1 MGLTNSSVG
10 RSASQGGFEATNLP
24 VIALA
29 GNPNVGKSTVFNA
42 LTGLKQHTGNWAGK
56 TIELCSG
63 KCKKEPW
70 QLVDLPGCYSLS
82 PRSRE
87 EAVARDFLKER
98 KPNAAAVVLDATCLE
113 RSLALALQIIE
124 ITEKV
129 VICINLIDE
138 ARKCGIHIDAE
149 RLEMRLGVPV
159 VLCSARSGEGLCELL
174 EAVKR
179 VMANPPENV
188 YRIQYPKSVTEY
200 LQNSGRMPF
209 GCSNKS
215 DKNEDG
221 EQENPPPEAEV
232 SLEDA
237 VSKSILDACREL
249 CCGVVTV
256 VPPESRGR
264 ECLGRKKCAGC
275 MKCGCK
281 ACKHCGECGEVGDVR
296 RMTRRIDKILT
307 GKFTALPLMLLMLFG
322 VFYLTIRGANYP
334 SELLSRGLF
343 ALEALLRKLFDA
355 IRMPNMITD
364 ALLSGM
370 YRTTAWVVAVM
381 LPPMAIFFPLFT
393 LLEDSGYLPR
403 VAYNL
408 DKPFQRCNACGK
420 QALTM
425 AMGFGCNAAGIV
437 GCRII
442 DSKRERLIAMLTN
455 AFVPCNG
462 KFPFILTLASV
473 FFVGTAGGFGE
484 SALSAAIVTAA
495 VLLGVGMTFAA
506 SKFLSATILRGQ
518 PSGFTLELP
527 PYRKPQFG
535 KVIVRSLLDR
545 TLFVLG
551 RAAAVAAPAGAV
563 IWILANVAVDGSSLL
578 SYCTGALDPFA
589 KLLGMD
595 GVILMAFI
603 LGLPANEIVIPIIIM
618 CYLSQ
623 GSLTELSLP
632 ALAQLLGEN
641 GWTWRTAVCT
651 MLFSLMHWP
660 CSTSLLTVKKE
671 AGGWKW
677 ALAAFLLPTCA
688 GVIGCFAVAQIS
700 GLFI

>member
-1 MGLTNSSVG
+1 MKRGDEMGLTKSSVG
-10 RSASQGGFEATNLP
+10 HSASQGGFEATNLP

-63 KCKKEPW
+63 KCKKEAW

-82 PRSRE
+82 PRSQE

-98 KPNAAAVVLDATCLE
+98 KPDAAAVVLDATCLE

-188 YRIQYPKSVTEY
+188 YRIQYPKSVT
-200 LQNSGRMPF
+200 F
-209 GCSNKS
+209 
-215 DKNEDG
+215 DD
-221 EQENPPPEAEV
+221 EV
-232 SLEDA
+232 SQEDA

-264 ECLGRKKCAGC
+264 ERLGRKKCAGC

-281 ACKHCGECGEVGDVR
+281 ACKHCVECGECGDVR
-296 RMTRRIDKILT
+296 RTTRRIDKILT
-307 GKFTALPLMLLMLFG
+307 GKFTALPVMLLMLFG

-393 LLEDSGYLPR
+393 LLEDLGVLPR
-403 VAYNL
+403 IAFNL
-408 DKPFQRCNACGK
+408 DKGFARCNACGK

-425 AMGFGCNAAGIV
+425 CMGFGCNAAGVV

-442 DSKRERLIAMLTN
+442 SGKRERLIAILTN
-455 AFVPCNG
+455 SFVPCNG
-462 KFPFILTLASV
+462 RFPMLIALISLFLAGRGGGSAAGSLTAAGVLALVVVFSAAATLAVSFILSKTLLR
-473 FFVGTAGGFGE
+473 GE
-484 SALSAAIVTAA
+484 SSA
-495 VLLGVGMTFAA
+495 
-506 SKFLSATILRGQ
+506 
-518 PSGFTLELP
+518 FTLELP
-527 PYRKPQFG
+527 PYRVPRIGQ
-535 KVIVRSLLDR
+535 VIVRSVLDR
-545 TLFVLG
+545 TLHVLG
-551 RAAAVAAPAGAV
+551 RAAAVAAPWGLAV
-563 IWILANVAVDGSSLL
+563 YALANISAGGETLL
-578 SYCTGALDPFA
+578 SWFCSWLDPA
-589 KLLGMD
+589 ARLIGLD
-595 GVILMAFI
+595 GVILAAFV
-603 LGLPANEIVIPIIIM
+603 LGLPANELVIPIM
-618 CYLSQ
+618 LMAYTS
-623 GSLTELSLP
+623 GSCLTEISSYAAISEVLS
-632 ALAQLLGEN
+632 GN
-641 GWTWRTAVCT
+641 GWTAMTAVSAV
-651 MLFSLMHWP
+651 LFTLMHSP
-660 CSTSLLTVKKE
+660 CSTTLLTIKKE
-671 AGGWKW
+671 TGSIGWTAAAAVIPTAAGIGL
-677 ALAAFLLPTCA
+677 LAVLNCIF
-688 GVIGCFAVAQIS
+688 G
-700 GLFI
+700 

>member
-1 MGLTNSSVG
+1 MKRGDEMGLTKSSVG
-10 RSASQGGFEATNLP
+10 HSASQGGFEATNLP

-82 PRSRE
+82 PRSQE
-87 EAVARDFLKER
+87 EAVARDFLTEQ
-98 KPNAAAVVLDATCLE
+98 KPDAAAVVLDATCLE

-188 YRIQYPKSVTEY
+188 YRIQYPKSVT
-200 LQNSGRMPF
+200 F
-209 GCSNKS
+209 
-215 DKNEDG
+215 DD
-221 EQENPPPEAEV
+221 EV
-232 SLEDA
+232 SQEDA

-275 MKCGCK
+275 MNCGCK

-296 RMTRRIDKILT
+296 RTTRRIDKILT
-307 GKFTALPLMLLMLFG
+307 GKFTALPVMLLMLFG

-393 LLEDSGYLPR
+393 LLEDLGVLPR
-403 VAYNL
+403 IAFNL
-408 DKPFQRCNACGK
+408 DKGFARCNACGK

-425 AMGFGCNAAGIV
+425 CMGFGCNAAGVV

-442 DSKRERLIAMLTN
+442 SGKRERLIAILTN
-455 AFVPCNG
+455 SFVPCNG
-462 KFPFILTLASV
+462 RFPMLIALISLFLAGRGGGSAAGSLTAAGVLALVVVFSAAVTLAVSFILSKTLLR
-473 FFVGTAGGFGE
+473 GE
-484 SALSAAIVTAA
+484 SSA
-495 VLLGVGMTFAA
+495 
-506 SKFLSATILRGQ
+506 
-518 PSGFTLELP
+518 FTLELP
-527 PYRKPQFG
+527 PYRVPRIGQ
-535 KVIVRSLLDR
+535 VIVRSVLDR
-545 TLFVLG
+545 TLHVLG
-551 RAAAVAAPAGAV
+551 RAAAVAAPWGLAV
-563 IWILANVAVDGSSLL
+563 YALANISAGGETLL
-578 SYCTGALDPFA
+578 SWFCSWLDPA
-589 KLLGMD
+589 ARLIGLD
-595 GVILMAFI
+595 GVILAAFV
-603 LGLPANEIVIPIIIM
+603 LGLPANELVIPIM
-618 CYLSQ
+618 LMAYTS
-623 GSLTELSLP
+623 GSCLTEISSYAALSEVLS
-632 ALAQLLGEN
+632 GN
-641 GWTWRTAVCT
+641 GWTAMTAVSAV
-651 MLFSLMHWP
+651 LFTLMHSP
-660 CSTSLLTVKKE
+660 CSTTLLTIKKE
-671 AGGWKW
+671 TGSIGWTAAAAVIPTAAGIGL
-677 ALAAFLLPTCA
+677 LAVLNCIF
-688 GVIGCFAVAQIS
+688 G
-700 GLFI
+700 

>member
-1 MGLTNSSVG
+1 MGLTKSSVG
-10 RSASQGGFEATNLP
+10 HSASQGGFEATNLP

-188 YRIQYPKSVTEY
+188 YRIQYPKSVT
-200 LQNSGRMPF
+200 F
-209 GCSNKS
+209 
-215 DKNEDG
+215 DD
-221 EQENPPPEAEV
+221 EV
-232 SLEDA
+232 SQEDA

-264 ECLGRKKCAGC
+264 ECRGRKKCAGC
-275 MKCGCK
+275 MNCGCK
-281 ACKHCGECGEVGDVR
+281 ACKHCVECGEVGDVR
-296 RMTRRIDKILT
+296 RTTRRIDKILT
-307 GKFTALPLMLLMLFG
+307 GKFTALPVMLLMLFG

-393 LLEDSGYLPR
+393 LLEDLGVLPR
-403 VAYNL
+403 IAFNL
-408 DKPFQRCNACGK
+408 DKGFARCNACGK

-425 AMGFGCNAAGIV
+425 CMGFGCNAAGVV

-442 DSKRERLIAMLTN
+442 SGKRERLIAILTN
-455 AFVPCNG
+455 SFVPCNG
-462 KFPFILTLASV
+462 RFPMLIALISLFLAGRGGGSAAGSLTAAGVLALVVVFSAAATLAVSFILSKTLLR
-473 FFVGTAGGFGE
+473 GE
-484 SALSAAIVTAA
+484 SSA
-495 VLLGVGMTFAA
+495 
-506 SKFLSATILRGQ
+506 
-518 PSGFTLELP
+518 FTLELP
-527 PYRKPQFG
+527 PYRVPRIGQ
-535 KVIVRSLLDR
+535 VIVRSVLDR
-545 TLFVLG
+545 TLHVLG
-551 RAAAVAAPAGAV
+551 RAAAVAAPWGLAV
-563 IWILANVAVDGSSLL
+563 YALANISAGGETLL
-578 SYCTGALDPFA
+578 SWFCSWLDPAARFIG
-589 KLLGMD
+589 LD
-595 GVILMAFI
+595 GVILAAFV
-603 LGLPANEIVIPIIIM
+603 LGLPANELVIPIM
-618 CYLSQ
+618 LMAYTS
-623 GSLTELSLP
+623 GSCLTEISSYAALSEVLS
-632 ALAQLLGEN
+632 GN
-641 GWTWRTAVCT
+641 GWTAMTAVSAV
-651 MLFSLMHWP
+651 LFTLMHSP
-660 CSTSLLTVKKE
+660 CSTTLLTIKKE
-671 AGGWKW
+671 TGSIGWTAAAAVIPTAAGIGL
-677 ALAAFLLPTCA
+677 LAVLNCIF
-688 GVIGCFAVAQIS
+688 G
-700 GLFI
+700 

>member
-87 EAVARDFLKER
+87 EAVARDFLTEQ
-98 KPNAAAVVLDATCLE
+98 KPDAAAVVLDATCLE

-188 YRIQYPKSVTEY
+188 YHIQYPKSVT
-200 LQNSGRMPF
+200 F
-209 GCSNKS
+209 
-215 DKNEDG
+215 DD
-221 EQENPPPEAEV
+221 EV
-232 SLEDA
+232 SQEDA

-264 ECLGRKKCAGC
+264 ECRGRKKCAGC

-281 ACKHCGECGEVGDVR
+281 ACKHCVECGEVGDVR
-296 RMTRRIDKILT
+296 RTTRRIDKILT
-307 GKFTALPLMLLMLFG
+307 GKFTALPVMLLMLFG

-393 LLEDSGYLPR
+393 LLEDLGVLPR
-403 VAYNL
+403 IAFNL
-408 DKPFQRCNACGK
+408 DKGFARCNACGK

-425 AMGFGCNAAGIV
+425 CMGFGCNAAGVV

-442 DSKRERLIAMLTN
+442 SGKRERLIAILTN
-455 AFVPCNG
+455 SFVPCNG
-462 KFPFILTLASV
+462 RFPMLIALISLFLADRGGGSAAGSLTAAGVLALVVVFSAAATLAVSFILSKTLLR
-473 FFVGTAGGFGE
+473 GE
-484 SALSAAIVTAA
+484 SSA
-495 VLLGVGMTFAA
+495 
-506 SKFLSATILRGQ
+506 
-518 PSGFTLELP
+518 FTLELP
-527 PYRKPQFG
+527 PYRVPRIGQ
-535 KVIVRSLLDR
+535 VIVRSVLDR
-545 TLFVLG
+545 TLHVLG
-551 RAAAVAAPAGAV
+551 RAAAVAAPWGLAV
-563 IWILANVAVDGSSLL
+563 YALANISAGGETLL
-578 SYCTGALDPFA
+578 SWFCSWLDPA
-589 KLLGMD
+589 ARLIGLD
-595 GVILMAFI
+595 GVILAAFV
-603 LGLPANEIVIPIIIM
+603 LGLPANELVIPIM
-618 CYLSQ
+618 LMAYTS
-623 GSLTELSLP
+623 GSCLTEISSYAALSEVLS
-632 ALAQLLGEN
+632 GN
-641 GWTWRTAVCT
+641 GWTAMTAVSAV
-651 MLFSLMHWP
+651 LFTLMHSP
-660 CSTSLLTVKKE
+660 CSTTLLTIKKE
-671 AGGWKW
+671 TGSIGWTAAAAVIPTAAGIGL
-677 ALAAFLLPTCA
+677 LAVLNCIF
-688 GVIGCFAVAQIS
+688 G
-700 GLFI
+700 

>member
-1 MGLTNSSVG
+1 MKRGDEMGLTKSSVG
-10 RSASQGGFEATNLP
+10 HSASQGGFEATNLP

-82 PRSRE
+82 PRSQE
-87 EAVARDFLKER
+87 EAVARDFLTEQ
-98 KPNAAAVVLDATCLE
+98 KPDAAAVVLDATCLE

-188 YRIQYPKSVTEY
+188 YHIQYPKSVT
-200 LQNSGRMPF
+200 F
-209 GCSNKS
+209 
-215 DKNEDG
+215 DD
-221 EQENPPPEAEV
+221 EV
-232 SLEDA
+232 SQEDA

-249 CCGVVTV
+249 CCGVVSV

-264 ECLGRKKCAGC
+264 ECRGRKKCAGC

-281 ACKHCGECGEVGDVR
+281 ACKHCVECGEVGDVR
-296 RMTRRIDKILT
+296 RTTRRIDKILT
-307 GKFTALPLMLLMLFG
+307 GKFTALPVMLLMLFG

-393 LLEDSGYLPR
+393 LLEDLGVLPR
-403 VAYNL
+403 IAFNL
-408 DKPFQRCNACGK
+408 DKGFARCNACGK

-425 AMGFGCNAAGIV
+425 CMGFGCNAAGVV

-442 DSKRERLIAMLTN
+442 SGKRERLIAILTN
-455 AFVPCNG
+455 SFVPCNG
-462 KFPFILTLASV
+462 RFPMLIALISLFLADRGGGSAAGSLTAAGVLALVVVFSAAATLAVSFILSKTLLR
-473 FFVGTAGGFGE
+473 GE
-484 SALSAAIVTAA
+484 SSA
-495 VLLGVGMTFAA
+495 
-506 SKFLSATILRGQ
+506 
-518 PSGFTLELP
+518 FTLELP
-527 PYRKPQFG
+527 PYRVPRIGQ
-535 KVIVRSLLDR
+535 VIVRSVLDR
-545 TLFVLG
+545 TLHVLG
-551 RAAAVAAPAGAV
+551 RAAAVAAPWGLAV
-563 IWILANVAVDGSSLL
+563 YALANISAGGETLL
-578 SYCTGALDPFA
+578 SWFCSWLDPA
-589 KLLGMD
+589 ARLIGLD
-595 GVILMAFI
+595 GVILAAFV
-603 LGLPANEIVIPIIIM
+603 LGLPANELVIPIM
-618 CYLSQ
+618 LMAYTS
-623 GSLTELSLP
+623 GSCLTEISSYAALSEVLS
-632 ALAQLLGEN
+632 GN
-641 GWTWRTAVCT
+641 GWTAMTAVSAV
-651 MLFSLMHWP
+651 LFTLMHSP
-660 CSTSLLTVKKE
+660 CSTTLLTIKKE
-671 AGGWKW
+671 TGSIGWTAAAAVIPTAAGIGL
-677 ALAAFLLPTCA
+677 LAVLNCIF
-688 GVIGCFAVAQIS
+688 G
-700 GLFI
+700 

>member
-1 MGLTNSSVG
+1 MKRGDEMGLTKSSVG
-10 RSASQGGFEATNLP
+10 HSASQGGFEATNLP

-82 PRSRE
+82 PRSQE
-87 EAVARDFLKER
+87 EAVARDFLKEQ
-98 KPNAAAVVLDATCLE
+98 KPDAAAVVLDATCLE

-188 YRIQYPKSVTEY
+188 YRIQYPKSV
-200 LQNSGRMPF
+200 SF
-209 GCSNKS
+209 
-215 DKNEDG
+215 DD
-221 EQENPPPEAEV
+221 EV
-232 SLEDA
+232 SLDDA

-249 CCGVVTV
+249 CCGVVTA

-264 ECLGRKKCAGC
+264 ECRGRKKCAGC

-281 ACKHCGECGEVGDVR
+281 ACKHCVECGEVGDVR

-322 VFYLTIRGANYP
+322 VFYITIRGANYP

-393 LLEDSGYLPR
+393 LLEDLGVLPR
-403 VAYNL
+403 IAFNL
-408 DKPFQRCNACGK
+408 DKGFARCNACGK

-425 AMGFGCNAAGIV
+425 CMGFGCNAAGVV

-442 DSKRERLIAMLTN
+442 SGKRERLIAILTN
-455 AFVPCNG
+455 SFVPCNG
-462 KFPFILTLASV
+462 RFPMLIALISLFLAGRGGGSAAGSLTAAGVLALVVVFSAAATLAVSFILSKTLLR
-473 FFVGTAGGFGE
+473 GE
-484 SALSAAIVTAA
+484 SSA
-495 VLLGVGMTFAA
+495 
-506 SKFLSATILRGQ
+506 
-518 PSGFTLELP
+518 FTLELP
-527 PYRKPQFG
+527 PYRVPRIGQ
-535 KVIVRSLLDR
+535 VIVRSVLDR
-545 TLFVLG
+545 TLHVLG
-551 RAAAVAAPAGAV
+551 RAAAVAAPWGLAV
-563 IWILANVAVDGSSLL
+563 YALANISAGGETLL
-578 SYCTGALDPFA
+578 SWFCSWLDPA
-589 KLLGMD
+589 ARLIGLD
-595 GVILMAFI
+595 GVILAAFI
-603 LGLPANEIVIPIIIM
+603 LGLPANELVIPIM
-618 CYLSQ
+618 LMAYTS
-623 GSLTELSLP
+623 GSCLTEISSYAALSEVLS
-632 ALAQLLGEN
+632 GN
-641 GWTWRTAVCT
+641 GWTAMTAVSAV
-651 MLFSLMHWP
+651 LFTLMHSP
-660 CSTSLLTVKKE
+660 CSTTLLTIKKE
-671 AGGWKW
+671 TGSIGWTAAAAVIPTAAGIGL
-677 ALAAFLLPTCA
+677 LAVLNCIF
-688 GVIGCFAVAQIS
+688 G
-700 GLFI
+700 

>member
-393 LLEDSGYLPR
+393 LLEDLGVLPR
-403 VAYNL
+403 IAFNL
-408 DKPFQRCNACGK
+408 DKGFARCNACGK

-425 AMGFGCNAAGIV
+425 CMGFGCNAAGV
-437 GCRII
+437 LALVVVF
-442 DSKRERLIAMLTN
+442 SAAATLA
-455 AFVPCNG
+455 VS
-462 KFPFILTLASV
+462 FILSKTLLR
-473 FFVGTAGGFGE
+473 GE
-484 SALSAAIVTAA
+484 SSA
-495 VLLGVGMTFAA
+495 
-506 SKFLSATILRGQ
+506 
-518 PSGFTLELP
+518 FTLELP
-527 PYRKPQFG
+527 PYRVPRIGQ
-535 KVIVRSLLDR
+535 VIVRSVLDR
-545 TLFVLG
+545 TLHVLG
-551 RAAAVAAPAGAV
+551 RAAAVAAPWGLAV
-563 IWILANVAVDGSSLL
+563 YALANISAGGETLL
-578 SYCTGALDPFA
+578 SWFCSWLDPA
-589 KLLGMD
+589 ARLIGLD
-595 GVILMAFI
+595 GVILAAFI
-603 LGLPANEIVIPIIIM
+603 LGLPANELVIPIM
-618 CYLSQ
+618 LMAYTS
-623 GSLTELSLP
+623 GSCLTEISSYAALSEVLS
-632 ALAQLLGEN
+632 GN
-641 GWTWRTAVCT
+641 GWTAMTAVSAV
-651 MLFSLMHWP
+651 LFTLMHSP
-660 CSTSLLTVKKE
+660 CSTTLLTIKKE
-671 AGGWKW
+671 TGSIGWTAAAAVIPTAAGIGL
-677 ALAAFLLPTCA
+677 LAVLNCIF
-688 GVIGCFAVAQIS
+688 G
-700 GLFI
+700 

>member
-1 MGLTNSSVG
+1 MGLTKSSVG
-10 RSASQGGFEATNLP
+10 HGASQGGFEATNLP

-63 KCKKEPW
+63 KCKKEAW

-82 PRSRE
+82 PRSQE
-87 EAVARDFLKER
+87 EAVARDFLTEQ
-98 KPNAAAVVLDATCLE
+98 KPDAAAVVLDATCLE

-188 YRIQYPKSVTEY
+188 YRIQYPKSVT
-200 LQNSGRMPF
+200 F
-209 GCSNKS
+209 
-215 DKNEDG
+215 DD
-221 EQENPPPEAEV
+221 EV
-232 SLEDA
+232 SQEDA

-249 CCGVVTV
+249 CCGVVTA
-256 VPPESRGR
+256 VPPESRGK
-264 ECLGRKKCAGC
+264 ECRGRKKCAGC

-281 ACKHCGECGEVGDVR
+281 ACKHCVECGEVGDVR
-296 RMTRRIDKILT
+296 RTTRRIDKILT
-307 GKFTALPLMLLMLFG
+307 GKFTALPVMLLMLFG

-393 LLEDSGYLPR
+393 LLEDLGVLPR
-403 VAYNL
+403 IAFNL
-408 DKPFQRCNACGK
+408 DKGFARCNACGK

-425 AMGFGCNAAGIV
+425 CMGFGCNAAGVV

-442 DSKRERLIAMLTN
+442 SGKRERLIAILTN
-455 AFVPCNG
+455 SFVPCNG
-462 KFPFILTLASV
+462 RFPMLIALISLFLAGRGGGSAAGSLTAAGVLALVVVFSAAATLAVSFILSKTLLR
-473 FFVGTAGGFGE
+473 GE
-484 SALSAAIVTAA
+484 SSA
-495 VLLGVGMTFAA
+495 
-506 SKFLSATILRGQ
+506 
-518 PSGFTLELP
+518 FTLELP
-527 PYRKPQFG
+527 PYRVPRIGQ
-535 KVIVRSLLDR
+535 VIVRSVLDR
-545 TLFVLG
+545 TLHVLG
-551 RAAAVAAPAGAV
+551 RAAAVAAPWGLAV
-563 IWILANVAVDGSSLL
+563 YALANISAGGETLL
-578 SYCTGALDPFA
+578 SWFCSWLDPA
-589 KLLGMD
+589 ARLIGLD
-595 GVILMAFI
+595 GVILAAFI
-603 LGLPANEIVIPIIIM
+603 LGLPANELVIPIM
-618 CYLSQ
+618 LMAYTS
-623 GSLTELSLP
+623 GSCLTEISSYAALSEVLS
-632 ALAQLLGEN
+632 GN
-641 GWTWRTAVCT
+641 GWTAMTAVSAV
-651 MLFSLMHWP
+651 LFTLMHSP
-660 CSTSLLTVKKE
+660 CSTTLLTIKKE
-671 AGGWKW
+671 TGSIGWTAAAAVIPTAAGIGL
-677 ALAAFLLPTCA
+677 LAVLNCIF
-688 GVIGCFAVAQIS
+688 G
-700 GLFI
+700 

>member
-1 MGLTNSSVG
+1 MGLTKSSVG
-10 RSASQGGFEATNLP
+10 HSASQGGFEATNLP

-82 PRSRE
+82 PRSQE

-98 KPNAAAVVLDATCLE
+98 KPDAAAVVLDATCLE

-188 YRIQYPKSVTEY
+188 YRIQYPKSVT
-200 LQNSGRMPF
+200 F
-209 GCSNKS
+209 
-215 DKNEDG
+215 DD
-221 EQENPPPEAEV
+221 EV
-232 SLEDA
+232 SQEDA

-264 ECLGRKKCAGC
+264 ECRGRKKCAGC
-275 MKCGCK
+275 MNCGCK

-296 RMTRRIDKILT
+296 RTTRRIDKILT
-307 GKFTALPLMLLMLFG
+307 GKFTALPVMLLMLFG

-393 LLEDSGYLPR
+393 LLEDLGVLPR
-403 VAYNL
+403 IAFNL
-408 DKPFQRCNACGK
+408 DKGFARCNACGK

-425 AMGFGCNAAGIV
+425 CMGFGCNAAGVV

-442 DSKRERLIAMLTN
+442 SGKRERLIAILTN
-455 AFVPCNG
+455 SFVPCNG
-462 KFPFILTLASV
+462 RFPMLIALISLFLAGHGGGSAAGSLTAAGVLALVVVFSAAATLAVSFILSKTLLR
-473 FFVGTAGGFGE
+473 GE
-484 SALSAAIVTAA
+484 SSA
-495 VLLGVGMTFAA
+495 
-506 SKFLSATILRGQ
+506 
-518 PSGFTLELP
+518 FTLELP
-527 PYRKPQFG
+527 PYRVPRIGQ
-535 KVIVRSLLDR
+535 VIVRSVLDR
-545 TLFVLG
+545 TLHVLG
-551 RAAAVAAPAGAV
+551 RAAAVAAPWGLAV
-563 IWILANVAVDGSSLL
+563 YALANISAGGETLL
-578 SYCTGALDPFA
+578 SWFCSWLDPA
-589 KLLGMD
+589 ARLIGLD
-595 GVILMAFI
+595 GVILAAFV
-603 LGLPANEIVIPIIIM
+603 LGLPANELVIPIM
-618 CYLSQ
+618 LMAYTS
-623 GSLTELSLP
+623 GSCLTEISSYAALSEVLS
-632 ALAQLLGEN
+632 GN
-641 GWTWRTAVCT
+641 GWTAMTAVSAV
-651 MLFSLMHWP
+651 LFTLMHSP
-660 CSTSLLTVKKE
+660 CSTTLLTIKKE
-671 AGGWKW
+671 TGSIGWTAAAAVIPTAAGIGL
-677 ALAAFLLPTCA
+677 LAVLNCIF
-688 GVIGCFAVAQIS
+688 G
-700 GLFI
+700 

>member
-10 RSASQGGFEATNLP
+10 RSASQGGFEATDLP

-82 PRSRE
+82 PRSQE
-87 EAVARDFLKER
+87 EAVARDFLTEQ
-98 KPNAAAVVLDATCLE
+98 KPDAAAVVLDATCLE

-188 YRIQYPKSVTEY
+188 YRIQYPKSVT
-200 LQNSGRMPF
+200 F
-209 GCSNKS
+209 
-215 DKNEDG
+215 DD
-221 EQENPPPEAEV
+221 EV
-232 SLEDA
+232 SQEDA

-264 ECLGRKKCAGC
+264 ECRGRKKCAGC

-281 ACKHCGECGEVGDVR
+281 ACKHCVECGEVGDVR
-296 RMTRRIDKILT
+296 RTTRRIDKILT
-307 GKFTALPLMLLMLFG
+307 GKFTALPVMLLMLFG

-393 LLEDSGYLPR
+393 LLEDLGVLPR
-403 VAYNL
+403 IAFNL
-408 DKPFQRCNACGK
+408 DKGFARCNACGK

-425 AMGFGCNAAGIV
+425 CMGFGCNAAGVV

-442 DSKRERLIAMLTN
+442 SGKRERLIAILTN
-455 AFVPCNG
+455 SFVPCNG
-462 KFPFILTLASV
+462 RFPMLIALISLFLAGNSGGSAAGSLTAAGVLALVVVFSAAATLAVSFILSKTLLR
-473 FFVGTAGGFGE
+473 GE
-484 SALSAAIVTAA
+484 SSA
-495 VLLGVGMTFAA
+495 
-506 SKFLSATILRGQ
+506 
-518 PSGFTLELP
+518 FTLELP
-527 PYRKPQFG
+527 PYRVPRIGQ
-535 KVIVRSLLDR
+535 VIVRSVLDR
-545 TLFVLG
+545 TLHVLG
-551 RAAAVAAPAGAV
+551 RAAAVAAPWGLAV
-563 IWILANVAVDGSSLL
+563 YALANISAGGETLL
-578 SYCTGALDPFA
+578 SWFCSWLDPA
-589 KLLGMD
+589 ARLIGLD
-595 GVILMAFI
+595 GVILAAFI
-603 LGLPANEIVIPIIIM
+603 LGLPANELVIPIM
-618 CYLSQ
+618 LMAYTS
-623 GSLTELSLP
+623 GSCLTEISSYAALSEVLS
-632 ALAQLLGEN
+632 GN
-641 GWTWRTAVCT
+641 GWTAMTAVSAV
-651 MLFSLMHWP
+651 LFTLMHSP
-660 CSTSLLTVKKE
+660 CSTTLLTIKKE
-671 AGGWKW
+671 TGSIGWTAAAAVIPTAAGIGL
-677 ALAAFLLPTCA
+677 LAVLNCIF
-688 GVIGCFAVAQIS
+688 G
-700 GLFI
+700 

>member
-1 MGLTNSSVG
+1 MKRGDEMGLTKSSVG
-10 RSASQGGFEATNLP
+10 HSASQGGFEATNLP

-63 KCKKEPW
+63 KCKKEAW

-82 PRSRE
+82 PRSQE

-98 KPNAAAVVLDATCLE
+98 KPDAAAVVLDATCLE

-188 YRIQYPKSVTEY
+188 YRIQYPKSVT
-200 LQNSGRMPF
+200 F
-209 GCSNKS
+209 
-215 DKNEDG
+215 DD
-221 EQENPPPEAEV
+221 EV
-232 SLEDA
+232 SQEDA

-249 CCGVVTV
+249 CCGVVTA

-264 ECLGRKKCAGC
+264 ECRGRKKCAGC
-275 MKCGCK
+275 MNCGCK
-281 ACKHCGECGEVGDVR
+281 ACKHCVECGEVGDVR
-296 RMTRRIDKILT
+296 RTTRRIDKILT

-393 LLEDSGYLPR
+393 LLEDLGVLPR
-403 VAYNL
+403 IAFNL
-408 DKPFQRCNACGK
+408 DKGFARCNACGK

-425 AMGFGCNAAGIV
+425 CMGFGCNAAGVV

-442 DSKRERLIAMLTN
+442 SGKRERLIAILTN
-455 AFVPCNG
+455 SFVPCNG
-462 KFPFILTLASV
+462 RFPMLIALISLFLAGHGGGSAAGSLTAAGVLALVVVFSAAATLAVSFILSKTLLR
-473 FFVGTAGGFGE
+473 GE
-484 SALSAAIVTAA
+484 SSA
-495 VLLGVGMTFAA
+495 
-506 SKFLSATILRGQ
+506 
-518 PSGFTLELP
+518 FTLELP
-527 PYRKPQFG
+527 PYRVPRIGQ
-535 KVIVRSLLDR
+535 VIVRSVLDR
-545 TLFVLG
+545 TLHVLG
-551 RAAAVAAPAGAV
+551 RAAAVAAPWGLAV
-563 IWILANVAVDGSSLL
+563 YALANISAGGETLL
-578 SYCTGALDPFA
+578 SWFCSWLDPA
-589 KLLGMD
+589 ARLIGLD
-595 GVILMAFI
+595 GVILAAFV
-603 LGLPANEIVIPIIIM
+603 LGLPANELVIPIM
-618 CYLSQ
+618 LMAYTS
-623 GSLTELSLP
+623 GSCLTEISSYAALSEVLS
-632 ALAQLLGEN
+632 GN
-641 GWTWRTAVCT
+641 GWTAMTAVSAV
-651 MLFSLMHWP
+651 LFTLMHSP
-660 CSTSLLTVKKE
+660 CSTTLLTIKKE
-671 AGGWKW
+671 TGSIGWTAAAAVIPTAAGIGL
-677 ALAAFLLPTCA
+677 LAVLNCIF
-688 GVIGCFAVAQIS
+688 G
-700 GLFI
+700 

>member
-1 MGLTNSSVG
+1 MGLTKSSVG
-10 RSASQGGFEATNLP
+10 HSASQGGFEATNLP

-82 PRSRE
+82 PRSQE
-87 EAVARDFLKER
+87 EAVARDFLTEQ
-98 KPNAAAVVLDATCLE
+98 KPDAAAVVLDATCLE

-179 VMANPPENV
+179 VIANPPENV
-188 YRIQYPKSVTEY
+188 YRIQYPKSVT
-200 LQNSGRMPF
+200 F
-209 GCSNKS
+209 
-215 DKNEDG
+215 DD
-221 EQENPPPEAEV
+221 EV
-232 SLEDA
+232 SQEDA

-249 CCGVVTV
+249 CCGVVTA

-264 ECLGRKKCAGC
+264 ECRGRKKCAGC
-275 MKCGCK
+275 MNCGCK
-281 ACKHCGECGEVGDVR
+281 ACKHCVECGEVGDVR
-296 RMTRRIDKILT
+296 RTTRRIDKILT
-307 GKFTALPLMLLMLFG
+307 GKFTALPVMLLMLFG

-393 LLEDSGYLPR
+393 LLEDLGVLPR
-403 VAYNL
+403 IAFNL
-408 DKPFQRCNACGK
+408 DKGFARCNACGK

-425 AMGFGCNAAGIV
+425 CMGFGCNAAGVV

-442 DSKRERLIAMLTN
+442 SGKRERLIAILTN
-455 AFVPCNG
+455 SFVPCNG
-462 KFPFILTLASV
+462 RFPMLIALISLFLAGRGGGSAAGSLTAAGVLALVVVFSAAATLAVSFILSKTLLR
-473 FFVGTAGGFGE
+473 GE
-484 SALSAAIVTAA
+484 SSA
-495 VLLGVGMTFAA
+495 
-506 SKFLSATILRGQ
+506 
-518 PSGFTLELP
+518 FTLELP
-527 PYRKPQFG
+527 PYRVPRIGQ
-535 KVIVRSLLDR
+535 VIVRSVLDR
-545 TLFVLG
+545 TLHVLG
-551 RAAAVAAPAGAV
+551 RAAAVAAPWGLAV
-563 IWILANVAVDGSSLL
+563 YALANISAGGETLL
-578 SYCTGALDPFA
+578 SWFCSWLDPA
-589 KLLGMD
+589 ARLIGLD
-595 GVILMAFI
+595 GVILAAFV
-603 LGLPANEIVIPIIIM
+603 LGLPANELVIPIM
-618 CYLSQ
+618 LMAYTS
-623 GSLTELSLP
+623 GSCLTEISSYAALSEVLS
-632 ALAQLLGEN
+632 GN
-641 GWTWRTAVCT
+641 GWTAMTAVSAV
-651 MLFSLMHWP
+651 LFTLMHSP
-660 CSTSLLTVKKE
+660 CSTTLLTIKKE
-671 AGGWKW
+671 TGSIGWTAAAAVIPTAAGIGL
-677 ALAAFLLPTCA
+677 LAVLNCIF
-688 GVIGCFAVAQIS
+688 G
-700 GLFI
+700 

>member
-1 MGLTNSSVG
+1 MKRGDEMGLTKSSVG
-10 RSASQGGFEATNLP
+10 HSASQGGFEATNLP

-63 KCKKEPW
+63 KCKKEAW

-82 PRSRE
+82 PRSQE
-87 EAVARDFLKER
+87 EAVARDFLTEQ
-98 KPNAAAVVLDATCLE
+98 KPDAAAVVLDATCLE

-188 YRIQYPKSVTEY
+188 YRIQYPKSVT
-200 LQNSGRMPF
+200 F
-209 GCSNKS
+209 
-215 DKNEDG
+215 DD
-221 EQENPPPEAEV
+221 EV
-232 SLEDA
+232 SQEDA

-249 CCGVVTV
+249 CCGVVTA
-256 VPPESRGR
+256 VPPESCGR
-264 ECLGRKKCAGC
+264 ECRGRKKCEGC
-275 MKCGCK
+275 MNCGCK
-281 ACKHCGECGEVGDVR
+281 ACKHCVKCGEVGDVR
-296 RMTRRIDKILT
+296 RTTRRIDKILT
-307 GKFTALPLMLLMLFG
+307 GKFTALPVMLLMLFG

-343 ALEALLRKLFDA
+343 ALEALPRKLFVA

-393 LLEDSGYLPR
+393 LLEDLGVLPR
-403 VAYNL
+403 IAFNL
-408 DKPFQRCNACGK
+408 DKGFARCNACGK

-425 AMGFGCNAAGIV
+425 CMGFGCNAAGVV

-442 DSKRERLIAMLTN
+442 SGKRERLIAILTN
-455 AFVPCNG
+455 SFVPCNG
-462 KFPFILTLASV
+462 RFPMLIALISLFLAGHGGGSAAGSLTAAGVLALVVVFSAAATLAVSFILSKTLLR
-473 FFVGTAGGFGE
+473 GE
-484 SALSAAIVTAA
+484 SSA
-495 VLLGVGMTFAA
+495 
-506 SKFLSATILRGQ
+506 
-518 PSGFTLELP
+518 FTLELP
-527 PYRKPQFG
+527 PYRVPRIGQ
-535 KVIVRSLLDR
+535 VIVRSVLDR
-545 TLFVLG
+545 TLHVLG
-551 RAAAVAAPAGAV
+551 RAAAVAAPWGLAV
-563 IWILANVAVDGSSLL
+563 YALANISAGGETLL
-578 SYCTGALDPFA
+578 SWFCSWLDPA
-589 KLLGMD
+589 ARLIGLD
-595 GVILMAFI
+595 GVILAAFV
-603 LGLPANEIVIPIIIM
+603 LGLPANELVIPIM
-618 CYLSQ
+618 LMAYTS
-623 GSLTELSLP
+623 GSCLTEISSYAALSEVLS
-632 ALAQLLGEN
+632 GN
-641 GWTWRTAVCT
+641 GWTAMTAVSAV
-651 MLFSLMHWP
+651 LFTLMHSP
-660 CSTSLLTVKKE
+660 CSTTLLTIKKE
-671 AGGWKW
+671 TGSIGWTAAAAVIPTAAGIGL
-677 ALAAFLLPTCA
+677 LAVLNCIF
-688 GVIGCFAVAQIS
+688 G
-700 GLFI
+700 

>member
-10 RSASQGGFEATNLP
+10 RSASQGGFEATDLP

-188 YRIQYPKSVTEY
+188 YRIQYPKSVT
-200 LQNSGRMPF
+200 F
-209 GCSNKS
+209 
-215 DKNEDG
+215 DD
-221 EQENPPPEAEV
+221 EV
-232 SLEDA
+232 SQEDA

-249 CCGVVTV
+249 CRGVVTV
-256 VPPESRGR
+256 VPPESCGR
-264 ECLGRKKCAGC
+264 ECRGRKKCAGC

-281 ACKHCGECGEVGDVR
+281 ACKRCGECGEVGDVR

-393 LLEDSGYLPR
+393 LLEDLGVLPR
-403 VAYNL
+403 IAFNL
-408 DKPFQRCNACGK
+408 DKGFARCNACGK

-425 AMGFGCNAAGIV
+425 CMGFGCNAAGVV

-442 DSKRERLIAMLTN
+442 SGKRERLIAILTN
-455 AFVPCNG
+455 SFVPCNG
-462 KFPFILTLASV
+462 RFPMLIALISLFLAGNS
-473 FFVGTAGGFGE
+473 GE
-484 SALSAAIVTAA
+484 SSA
-495 VLLGVGMTFAA
+495 
-506 SKFLSATILRGQ
+506 
-518 PSGFTLELP
+518 FTLELP
-527 PYRKPQFG
+527 PYRVPRIGQ
-535 KVIVRSLLDR
+535 VIVRSVLDR
-545 TLFVLG
+545 TLHVLG
-551 RAAAVAAPAGAV
+551 RAAAVAAPWGLAV
-563 IWILANVAVDGSSLL
+563 YALANISAGGETLL
-578 SYCTGALDPFA
+578 SWFCSWLDPA
-589 KLLGMD
+589 ARLIGLD
-595 GVILMAFI
+595 GVILAAFI
-603 LGLPANEIVIPIIIM
+603 LGLPANELVIPIM
-618 CYLSQ
+618 LMAYTS
-623 GSLTELSLP
+623 GSCLTEISSYAALSEVLS
-632 ALAQLLGEN
+632 GN
-641 GWTWRTAVCT
+641 GWTAMTAVSAV
-651 MLFSLMHWP
+651 LFTLMHSP
-660 CSTSLLTVKKE
+660 CSTTLLTIKKE
-671 AGGWKW
+671 TGSIGWTAAAAVIPTAAGIGL
-677 ALAAFLLPTCA
+677 LAVLNCIF
-688 GVIGCFAVAQIS
+688 G
-700 GLFI
+700 

>member
-10 RSASQGGFEATNLP
+10 RSASQGGFEATDLP

-98 KPNAAAVVLDATCLE
+98 KPNAVAVVLDATCLE

-179 VMANPPENV
+179 VMTNPPENV
-188 YRIQYPKSVTEY
+188 YRIQYPKSVT
-200 LQNSGRMPF
+200 F
-209 GCSNKS
+209 
-215 DKNEDG
+215 DD
-221 EQENPPPEAEV
+221 EV
-232 SLEDA
+232 SQEDA

-256 VPPESRGR
+256 VPPESCGR
-264 ECLGRKKCAGC
+264 ERLGRKKCAGC

-393 LLEDSGYLPR
+393 LLEDLGVLPR
-403 VAYNL
+403 IAFNL
-408 DKPFQRCNACGK
+408 DKGFARCNACGK

-425 AMGFGCNAAGIV
+425 CMGFGCNAAGVV
-437 GCRII
+437 GGRII
-442 DSKRERLIAMLTN
+442 SGKRERLIAILTN
-455 AFVPCNG
+455 SFVPCNG
-462 KFPFILTLASV
+462 RFPMLIALISLFLAGNSGGSAAGSLTAAGVLALVVVFSAAATLAVSFILSKTLLR
-473 FFVGTAGGFGE
+473 GE
-484 SALSAAIVTAA
+484 SSA
-495 VLLGVGMTFAA
+495 
-506 SKFLSATILRGQ
+506 
-518 PSGFTLELP
+518 FTLELP
-527 PYRKPQFG
+527 PYRVPRIGQ
-535 KVIVRSLLDR
+535 VIVRSVLDR
-545 TLFVLG
+545 TLHVLG
-551 RAAAVAAPAGAV
+551 RAAAVAAPWGLAV
-563 IWILANVAVDGSSLL
+563 YALANISAGGETLL
-578 SYCTGALDPFA
+578 SWFCSWLDPA
-589 KLLGMD
+589 ARLIGLD
-595 GVILMAFI
+595 GVILAAFV
-603 LGLPANEIVIPIIIM
+603 LGLPANELVIPIM
-618 CYLSQ
+618 LMAYTS
-623 GSLTELSLP
+623 GSCLTEISSYAALSEVLS
-632 ALAQLLGEN
+632 GN
-641 GWTWRTAVCT
+641 GWTAMTAVSAV
-651 MLFSLMHWP
+651 LFTLMHSP
-660 CSTSLLTVKKE
+660 CSTTLLTIKKE
-671 AGGWKW
+671 TGSIGWTAAAAVIPTAAGIGL
-677 ALAAFLLPTCA
+677 LAVLNCIF
-688 GVIGCFAVAQIS
+688 G
-700 GLFI
+700 

>member
-1 MGLTNSSVG
+1 MRLAEDDITLDILRDRIVSCITLNS
-10 RSASQGGFEATNLP
+10 
-24 VIALA
+24 
-29 GNPNVGKSTVFNA
+29 
-42 LTGLKQHTGNWAGK
+42 
-56 TIELCSG
+56 
-63 KCKKEPW
+63 
-70 QLVDLPGCYSLS
+70 
-82 PRSRE
+82 E
-87 EAVARDFLKER
+87 EAAF
-98 KPNAAAVVLDATCLE
+98 
-113 RSLALALQIIE
+113 
-124 ITEKV
+124 
-129 VICINLIDE
+129 
-138 ARKCGIHIDAE
+138 
-149 RLEMRLGVPV
+149 
-159 VLCSARSGEGLCELL
+159 
-174 EAVKR
+174 
-179 VMANPPENV
+179 
-188 YRIQYPKSVTEY
+188 
-200 LQNSGRMPF
+200 
-209 GCSNKS
+209 
-215 DKNEDG
+215 
-221 EQENPPPEAEV
+221 
-232 SLEDA
+232 
-237 VSKSILDACREL
+237 
-249 CCGVVTV
+249 
-256 VPPESRGR
+256 
-264 ECLGRKKCAGC
+264 
-275 MKCGCK
+275 
-281 ACKHCGECGEVGDVR
+281 
-296 RMTRRIDKILT
+296 
-307 GKFTALPLMLLMLFG
+307 PLMILLLLV
-322 VFYLTIRGANYP
+322 VFWLTISGANYP
-334 SELLSRGLF
+334 SQLLSAGLGWLGERLSELMSG
-343 ALEALLRKLFDA
+343 A
-355 IRMPNMITD
+355 PWW
-364 ALLSGM
+364 LSGVLVDGA
-370 YRTTAWVVAVM
+370 YRTLAWVTAVM

-563 IWILANVAVDGSSLL
+563 IWILANVTVDGSSLL

-660 CSTSLLTVKKE
+660 CSTSLLTVRKE

-688 GVIGCFAVAQIS
+688 GVIGCLAVAQIS
-700 GLFI
+700 GLFVA

>member
-1 MGLTNSSVG
+1 MGLTKSSVG
-10 RSASQGGFEATNLP
+10 HSASQGGFEATNLP

-63 KCKKEPW
+63 KCKKEAW

-82 PRSRE
+82 PRSQE
-87 EAVARDFLKER
+87 EAVARDFLTER
-98 KPNAAAVVLDATCLE
+98 KPDAAAVVLDATCLE

-188 YRIQYPKSVTEY
+188 YRIQYPKSVT
-200 LQNSGRMPF
+200 F
-209 GCSNKS
+209 
-215 DKNEDG
+215 DD
-221 EQENPPPEAEV
+221 EV
-232 SLEDA
+232 SQEDA

-264 ECLGRKKCAGC
+264 ECRGRKKCAGC
-275 MKCGCK
+275 MNCGCK
-281 ACKHCGECGEVGDVR
+281 ACKHCVECGEVGDVR
-296 RMTRRIDKILT
+296 RTTRRIDKILT

-393 LLEDSGYLPR
+393 LLEDLGVLPR
-403 VAYNL
+403 IAFNL
-408 DKPFQRCNACGK
+408 DKGFARCNACGK

-425 AMGFGCNAAGIV
+425 CMGFGCNAAGVV

-442 DSKRERLIAMLTN
+442 SGKRERLIAILTN
-455 AFVPCNG
+455 SFVPCNG
-462 KFPFILTLASV
+462 RFPMLIALISLFLA
-473 FFVGTAGGFGE
+473 GRGGE
-484 SALSAAIVTAA
+484 SAAGSLTAAGVLALVVVFSAAATLA
-495 VLLGVGMTFAA
+495 VSFIL
-506 SKFLSATILRGQ
+506 SKTLLRGE
-518 PSGFTLELP
+518 SSAFTLELP
-527 PYRKPQFG
+527 PYRVPRIGQ
-535 KVIVRSLLDR
+535 VIVRSVLDR
-545 TLFVLG
+545 TLHVLG
-551 RAAAVAAPAGAV
+551 RAAAVAAPWGLAV
-563 IWILANVAVDGSSLL
+563 YALANISAGGETLL
-578 SYCTGALDPFA
+578 SWFCSWLDPA
-589 KLLGMD
+589 ARLIGLD
-595 GVILMAFI
+595 GVILAAFI
-603 LGLPANEIVIPIIIM
+603 LGLPANELVIPIM
-618 CYLSQ
+618 LMAYTS
-623 GSLTELSLP
+623 GSCLTEISSYAALSEVLS
-632 ALAQLLGEN
+632 GN
-641 GWTWRTAVCT
+641 GWTAMTAVSAV
-651 MLFSLMHWP
+651 LFTLMHSP
-660 CSTSLLTVKKE
+660 CSTTLLTIKKE
-671 AGGWKW
+671 TGSIGWTAAAAVIPTAAGIGL
-677 ALAAFLLPTCA
+677 LAVLNCIF
-688 GVIGCFAVAQIS
+688 G
-700 GLFI
+700 

>member
-1 MGLTNSSVG
+1 MKWDLRNSSVG
-10 RSASQGGFEATNLP
+10 RSASQGGFEATDLP

-70 QLVDLPGCYSLS
+70 QLVESPGCYSLS

-256 VPPESRGR
+256 VPPESCGR
-264 ECLGRKKCAGC
+264 ERLGRKKCAGC

-322 VFYLTIRGANYP
+322 VFYLTIRGATLP
-334 SELLSRGLF
+334 F
-343 ALEALLRKLFDA
+343 
-355 IRMPNMITD
+355 
-364 ALLSGM
+364 
-370 YRTTAWVVAVM
+370 RTVVA
-381 LPPMAIFFPLFT
+381 
-393 LLEDSGYLPR
+393 R
-403 VAYNL
+403 V
-408 DKPFQRCNACGK
+408 
-420 QALTM
+420 
-425 AMGFGCNAAGIV
+425 
-437 GCRII
+437 
-442 DSKRERLIAMLTN
+442 
-455 AFVPCNG
+455 
-462 KFPFILTLASV
+462 
-473 FFVGTAGGFGE
+473 
-484 SALSAAIVTAA
+484 
-495 VLLGVGMTFAA
+495 
-506 SKFLSATILRGQ
+506 
-518 PSGFTLELP
+518 
-527 PYRKPQFG
+527 
-535 KVIVRSLLDR
+535 
-545 TLFVLG
+545 
-551 RAAAVAAPAGAV
+551 
-563 IWILANVAVDGSSLL
+563 
-578 SYCTGALDPFA
+578 
-589 KLLGMD
+589 
-595 GVILMAFI
+595 
-603 LGLPANEIVIPIIIM
+603 
-618 CYLSQ
+618 
-623 GSLTELSLP
+623 
-632 ALAQLLGEN
+632 
-641 GWTWRTAVCT
+641 VC
-651 MLFSLMHWP
+651 
-660 CSTSLLTVKKE
+660 
-671 AGGWKW
+671 A
-677 ALAAFLLPTCA
+677 
-688 GVIGCFAVAQIS
+688 
-700 GLFI
+700 

>member
-188 YRIQYPKSVTEY
+188 YRIQYPKSVT
-200 LQNSGRMPF
+200 F
-209 GCSNKS
+209 
-215 DKNEDG
+215 DD
-221 EQENPPPEAEV
+221 EV
-232 SLEDA
+232 SQEDA

-249 CCGVVTV
+249 CCGVVTA
-256 VPPESRGR
+256 VPPESCGR
-264 ECLGRKKCAGC
+264 ECRGRKKCAGC
-275 MKCGCK
+275 MNCGCK
-281 ACKHCGECGEVGDVR
+281 ACKHCVECGEVGDVR
-296 RMTRRIDKILT
+296 RTTRRIDKILT
-307 GKFTALPLMLLMLFG
+307 GKFTALPVMLLMLFG

-393 LLEDSGYLPR
+393 LLEDLGVLPR
-403 VAYNL
+403 IAFNL
-408 DKPFQRCNACGK
+408 DKGFARCNACGK

-425 AMGFGCNAAGIV
+425 CMGFGCNAAGVV

-442 DSKRERLIAMLTN
+442 SGKRERLIAILTN
-455 AFVPCNG
+455 SFVPCNG
-462 KFPFILTLASV
+462 RFPMLIALISLFLAGRGGGSAAGSLTAAGVLALVVVFSAAATLAVSFILSKTLLR
-473 FFVGTAGGFGE
+473 GE
-484 SALSAAIVTAA
+484 SSA
-495 VLLGVGMTFAA
+495 
-506 SKFLSATILRGQ
+506 
-518 PSGFTLELP
+518 FTLELP
-527 PYRKPQFG
+527 PYRVPRIGQ
-535 KVIVRSLLDR
+535 VIVRSVLDR
-545 TLFVLG
+545 TLHVLG
-551 RAAAVAAPAGAV
+551 RAAAVAAPWGLAV
-563 IWILANVAVDGSSLL
+563 YALANISAGGETLL
-578 SYCTGALDPFA
+578 SWFCSWLDPA
-589 KLLGMD
+589 ARLIGLD
-595 GVILMAFI
+595 GVILAAFI
-603 LGLPANEIVIPIIIM
+603 LGLPANELVIPIM
-618 CYLSQ
+618 LMAYTS
-623 GSLTELSLP
+623 GSCLTEISSYAALSEVLS
-632 ALAQLLGEN
+632 GN
-641 GWTWRTAVCT
+641 GWTAMTAVSAV
-651 MLFSLMHWP
+651 LFTLMHSP
-660 CSTSLLTVKKE
+660 CSTTLLTIKKE
-671 AGGWKW
+671 TGSIGWTAAAAVIPTAAGIGL
-677 ALAAFLLPTCA
+677 LAVLNCIF
-688 GVIGCFAVAQIS
+688 G
-700 GLFI
+700 

>member
-1 MGLTNSSVG
+1 MKRGDEMGLTKSSVG
-10 RSASQGGFEATNLP
+10 HSASQGGFEATNLP

-82 PRSRE
+82 PRSQE
-87 EAVARDFLKER
+87 EAVARDFLTEQ
-98 KPNAAAVVLDATCLE
+98 KPDAAAVVLDATCLE

-149 RLEMRLGVPV
+149 RLETRLGVPV

-188 YRIQYPKSVTEY
+188 YRIQYPKSVT
-200 LQNSGRMPF
+200 F
-209 GCSNKS
+209 
-215 DKNEDG
+215 DD
-221 EQENPPPEAEV
+221 EV
-232 SLEDA
+232 SQEDA

-264 ECLGRKKCAGC
+264 ERLGRKKCAGC
-275 MKCGCK
+275 MNCGCK
-281 ACKHCGECGEVGDVR
+281 ACKHCVECGEVGDVR
-296 RMTRRIDKILT
+296 RTTRRIDKILT
-307 GKFTALPLMLLMLFG
+307 GKFTALPVMLLMLFG

-393 LLEDSGYLPR
+393 LLEDLGVLPR
-403 VAYNL
+403 IAFNL
-408 DKPFQRCNACGK
+408 DKGFARCNACGK

-425 AMGFGCNAAGIV
+425 CMGFGCNAAGVV

-442 DSKRERLIAMLTN
+442 SGKRERLIAILTN
-455 AFVPCNG
+455 SFVPCNG
-462 KFPFILTLASV
+462 RFPMLIALISLFLAGHGGGSAAGSLTAAGVLALVVVFSAAATLAVSFILSKTLLR
-473 FFVGTAGGFGE
+473 GE
-484 SALSAAIVTAA
+484 SSA
-495 VLLGVGMTFAA
+495 
-506 SKFLSATILRGQ
+506 
-518 PSGFTLELP
+518 FTLELP
-527 PYRKPQFG
+527 PYRVPRIGQ
-535 KVIVRSLLDR
+535 VIVRSVLDR
-545 TLFVLG
+545 TLHVLG
-551 RAAAVAAPAGAV
+551 RAAAVAAPWGLAV
-563 IWILANVAVDGSSLL
+563 YALANISAGGETLL
-578 SYCTGALDPFA
+578 SWFCSWLDPA
-589 KLLGMD
+589 ARLIGLD
-595 GVILMAFI
+595 GVILAAFV
-603 LGLPANEIVIPIIIM
+603 LGLPANELVIPIM
-618 CYLSQ
+618 LMAYTS
-623 GSLTELSLP
+623 GSCLTEISSYAALSEVLS
-632 ALAQLLGEN
+632 GN
-641 GWTWRTAVCT
+641 GWTAMTAVSAV
-651 MLFSLMHWP
+651 LFTLMHSP
-660 CSTSLLTVKKE
+660 CSTTLLTIKKE
-671 AGGWKW
+671 TGSIGWTAAAAVIPTAAGIGL
-677 ALAAFLLPTCA
+677 LAVLNCIF
-688 GVIGCFAVAQIS
+688 G
-700 GLFI
+700 

>member
-10 RSASQGGFEATNLP
+10 RSASQGGFEATDLP

-98 KPNAAAVVLDATCLE
+98 KPNAVAVVLDATCLE

-179 VMANPPENV
+179 VMTNPPENV
-188 YRIQYPKSVTEY
+188 YRIQYPKSVT
-200 LQNSGRMPF
+200 F
-209 GCSNKS
+209 
-215 DKNEDG
+215 DD
-221 EQENPPPEAEV
+221 EV
-232 SLEDA
+232 SQEDE

-256 VPPESRGR
+256 VPPESCGR
-264 ECLGRKKCAGC
+264 ERLGRKKCAGC

-393 LLEDSGYLPR
+393 LLEDLGVLPR
-403 VAYNL
+403 IAFNL
-408 DKPFQRCNACGK
+408 DKGFARCNACGK

-425 AMGFGCNAAGIV
+425 CMGFGCNAAGVV

-442 DSKRERLIAMLTN
+442 SGKRERLIAILTN
-455 AFVPCNG
+455 SFVHCNG
-462 KFPFILTLASV
+462 RFPMLIALISLFLAGNSGGSAAGSLTAAGVLALVVVFSAAATLAVSFILSKTLLR
-473 FFVGTAGGFGE
+473 GE
-484 SALSAAIVTAA
+484 SSA
-495 VLLGVGMTFAA
+495 
-506 SKFLSATILRGQ
+506 
-518 PSGFTLELP
+518 FTLELP
-527 PYRKPQFG
+527 PYRVPRIGQ
-535 KVIVRSLLDR
+535 VIVRSVLDR
-545 TLFVLG
+545 TLHVLG
-551 RAAAVAAPAGAV
+551 RAAAVAAPWGLAV
-563 IWILANVAVDGSSLL
+563 YALANISAGGETLL
-578 SYCTGALDPFA
+578 SWFCSWLDPA
-589 KLLGMD
+589 ARLIGLD
-595 GVILMAFI
+595 GVILAAFI
-603 LGLPANEIVIPIIIM
+603 LGLPANELVIPIM
-618 CYLSQ
+618 LMAYTS
-623 GSLTELSLP
+623 GSCLTEISSYAALSEVLS
-632 ALAQLLGEN
+632 GN
-641 GWTWRTAVCT
+641 GWTAMTAVSAV
-651 MLFSLMHWP
+651 LFTLMHSP
-660 CSTSLLTVKKE
+660 CSTTLLTIKKE
-671 AGGWKW
+671 TGSIGWTAAAAVIPTAAGIGL
-677 ALAAFLLPTCA
+677 LAVLNCIF
-688 GVIGCFAVAQIS
+688 G
-700 GLFI
+700 

>member
-1 MGLTNSSVG
+1 MKRGDEMGLTKSSVG
-10 RSASQGGFEATNLP
+10 HSASQGGFEATNLP

-82 PRSRE
+82 PRSQE
-87 EAVARDFLKER
+87 EAVARDFLTEQ
-98 KPNAAAVVLDATCLE
+98 KPDAAAVVLDATCLE

-188 YRIQYPKSVTEY
+188 YRIQYPKSVT
-200 LQNSGRMPF
+200 F
-209 GCSNKS
+209 
-215 DKNEDG
+215 DD
-221 EQENPPPEAEV
+221 EV
-232 SLEDA
+232 SQEDA

-264 ECLGRKKCAGC
+264 ECRGRKKCAGC

-281 ACKHCGECGEVGDVR
+281 ACKHCVECGEVGDVR
-296 RMTRRIDKILT
+296 RTTRRIDKILT
-307 GKFTALPLMLLMLFG
+307 GKFTALPVMLLMLFG

-393 LLEDSGYLPR
+393 LLEDLGVLPR
-403 VAYNL
+403 IAFNL
-408 DKPFQRCNACGK
+408 DKGFARCNACGK

-425 AMGFGCNAAGIV
+425 CMGFGCNAAGVV

-442 DSKRERLIAMLTN
+442 SGKRERLIAILTN
-455 AFVPCNG
+455 SFVPCNG
-462 KFPFILTLASV
+462 RFPMLIALISLFLAGNSGGSAAGSLTAAGVLALVVVFSAAATLAVSFILSKTLLR
-473 FFVGTAGGFGE
+473 GE
-484 SALSAAIVTAA
+484 SSA
-495 VLLGVGMTFAA
+495 
-506 SKFLSATILRGQ
+506 
-518 PSGFTLELP
+518 FTLELP
-527 PYRKPQFG
+527 PYRVPRIGQ
-535 KVIVRSLLDR
+535 VIVRSVLDR
-545 TLFVLG
+545 TLHVLG
-551 RAAAVAAPAGAV
+551 RAAAVAAPWGLAV
-563 IWILANVAVDGSSLL
+563 YALANISAGGETLL
-578 SYCTGALDPFA
+578 SWFCSWLDPA
-589 KLLGMD
+589 ARLIGLD
-595 GVILMAFI
+595 GVILAAFI
-603 LGLPANEIVIPIIIM
+603 LGLPANELVIPIM
-618 CYLSQ
+618 LMAYTS
-623 GSLTELSLP
+623 GSCLTEISSYAALSEVLS
-632 ALAQLLGEN
+632 GN
-641 GWTWRTAVCT
+641 GWTAMTAVSAV
-651 MLFSLMHWP
+651 LFTLMHSP
-660 CSTSLLTVKKE
+660 CSTTLLTIKKE
-671 AGGWKW
+671 TGSIGWTAAAAVIPTAAGIGL
-677 ALAAFLLPTCA
+677 LAVLNCIF
-688 GVIGCFAVAQIS
+688 G
-700 GLFI
+700 